1 MLKSMTGYGQGK
13 AVNQYGRLVVE
24 VQTINRKHL
33 EVNVNLPKDLIQIEN
48 DLRTEVS
55 GKISRGKINVYVGFD
70 RVGDK
75 SRAISIDIGLA
86 KKYYDAYAKLRKALG
101 IRGEIDLLTLINSK
115 NVINYEEAHVDPKAV
130 LRDVRKALG
139 EALLRLDRMRKA
151 EGAAILRDLAARLK
165 TIGKDARIIEKM
177 MPKTVAEF
185 ARKVKARVKEFEGDK
200 DPGERIAREVA
211 LFADRIDVSEEIVRL
226 ESHIAQF
233 VDALRKSEPVGKVM
247 DFIVQE
253 MLREANTIGSKANNV
268 EISKRVINI
277 KSEIEKIRE
286 QIQNVE

>member
-13 AVNQYGRLVVE
+13 AVNQYGRVIVE

-48 DLRTEVS
+48 DLRNEVS
-55 GKISRGKINVYVGFD
+55 GRISRGKINVYVGFD
-70 RVGDK
+70 RVGAK
-75 SRAISIDIGLA
+75 SRAITIDIDLA
-86 KKYYDAYAKLRKALG
+86 KKYHAAYTRLKGTLG
-101 IRGEIDLLTLINSK
+101 IRGDIDLLTLINSK
-115 NVINYEEAHVDPKAV
+115 NVINYEEAHIDPKAI
-130 LRDVRKALG
+130 LKDIRKALAG
-139 EALLRLDRMRKA
+139 ALLRLDRMRKA
-151 EGAAILRDLAARLK
+151 EGLAIHRDLTARLK
-165 TIGKDARIIEKM
+165 TIVSNARVIEKI
-177 MPKTVAEF
+177 MPRTVAEF
-185 ARKVKARVKEFEGDK
+185 ERKVKARVKEFEGEK
-200 DPGERIAREVA
+200 DSGERISREVA

-233 VDALRKSEPVGKVM
+233 VDTLKKNEPVGKVM

-268 EISKRVINI
+268 EISKRVITI